1 MTMPEKRTEDGRS
14 IPWDADPDVISKRHP
29 LKRVIMRVPLWR
41 YISKHVPLP
50 FVVSEFFFGAWMSC
64 VAINLITIGEPG
76 PDTVLYAITAA
87 YMVNVIWGLID
98 GWTFSL
104 GVTMAGSESERMIS
118 RLRKNGNDEKAKRK
132 LIDSL
137 DEGPAVY
144 LSDEDK
150 EKVADM
156 IVGSSVELDTKK
168 AYRFKKGDYHV
179 AVSFLII
186 DAFMATLTVLP
197 FILFS
202 TVSTALLFSRV
213 VTVSTFACVAYVY
226 AKYLNRNW
234 MFWVA
239 VMSVLGIIIAQATWI
254 YS

>member
-1 MTMPEKRTEDGRS
+1 MPEKRTEEGRS

-29 LKRVIMRVPLWR
+29 LKKLILRIPLWR

-64 VAINLITIGEPG
+64 VAINLITMGEPG
-76 PDTVLYAITAA
+76 PDTVLYAISAA
-87 YMVNVIWGLID
+87 YMVNIIWGLID

-104 GVTMAGSESERMIS
+104 GVTMAGSENDRMIS
-118 RLRKNGNDEKAKRK
+118 RLRNNRNDHKAKQS
-132 LIDSL
+132 LIGSL
-137 DEGPAVY
+137 DEGPAAY
-144 LSDEDK
+144 LSGEDK
-150 EKVADM
+150 EKVVDM
-156 IVGSSVELDTKK
+156 IIGSSVTIDTKK
-168 AYRFKKGDYHV
+168 VYRFRRGDYHV

-202 TVSTALLFSRV
+202 EIGTALLFSRV

-234 MFWVA
+234 IFWVA